1 MKELE
6 FLLSGLFLLHE
17 KCYNFCMKAAQFTR
31 EQLNNMDKE
40 QLVEAVLE
48 AQLRNDLLSGE
59 LNHAKAIL
67 FGRRSEKM
75 STGAENEQ
83 LIFEFNE
90 VECYAS
96 EPEAEEVKEIKVGGH
111 TRRVKAKGKKDLD
124 LSKLP
129 KRVEPPCTI
138 SEEKLK
144 EIFPEGWKE
153 LPDEIHKHVEYEPAK
168 YIYVEQ
174 AVKVYASKRGDRIIR
189 ADHPVELLPNSI
201 ATASLVAGIG
211 NAKYVNAAP
220 LYRIEQEF
228 KRNEIPIS
236 RQTMSSWLT
245 KCAER
250 YLSLLYDRLIIYLRT
265 GEVIHADETP
275 VLVTKDGRKAGTKS
289 YMWVYRSG
297 SFDEK
302 AVVIYEYQKTRKK
315 EHPKEFLKDFNGT
328 IVTDGYQSY
337 HGLAKESGGRIK
349 VAGCWV
355 HTLRKYKDAIKSMD
369 KSGLNTAAGT
379 LAAKAIEMIQT
390 MMHEDN
396 QMDGLSPEER
406 YEQRKEEIVPLVDEY
421 FEWVKENRPNVT
433 RQSKTGKAFTY
444 SVEQEQ
450 YLREFLTD
458 GNIPMDNNAA
468 ERAIRP
474 FTIGRK
480 NWVMCDTIHGAE
492 DSAIIYSIT
501 ETAKAN
507 GLKPYEYLK
516 HLLTEIP
523 KHMEDTNLDFLEGLL
538 PWSNNLPEECRK
550 RGSSEQ
556 QTE

>member
-1 MKELE
+1 MKSKGFSKEE
-6 FLLSGLFLLHE
+6 
-17 KCYNFCMKAAQFTR
+17 
-31 EQLNNMDKE
+31 LNNMDRD
-40 QLVEAVLE
+40 QLVEAVLDSQAKLVE
-48 AQLRNDLLSGE
+48 SQARIDILTGE
-59 LNHAKAIL
+59 LNHAKAML
-67 FGRRSEKM
+67 FGRKSEKV
-75 STGAENEQ
+75 STEAENEQ
-83 LIFEFNE
+83 IAFEFNE
-90 VECYAS
+90 AELYAS
-96 EPEAEEVKEIKVGGH
+96 ESAAEEVKEVTVGGH
-111 TRRVKAKGKKDLD
+111 TRRVKVKGKKEAD

-129 KRVEPPCTI
+129 QRELPPCTI
-138 SEEKLK
+138 SDEKLK
-144 EIFPEGWKE
+144 EIFPKGWKE

-168 YIYVEQ
+168 YICVVQ
-174 AVKVYASKRGDRIIR
+174 PVKVYASKTEDRIVK
-189 ADHPVELLPNSI
+189 ADHPTDLLPNSI
-201 ATASLVAGIG
+201 ATASLVSGVMNG
-211 NAKYVNAAP
+211 KYVNAAP

-228 KRNEIPIS
+228 ERNDIPIS
-236 RQTMSSWLT
+236 RQTMSSWIL

-250 YLSLLYDRLIIYLRT
+250 YLSLLYDRLIIYLLT
-265 GEVIHADETP
+265 GIVIHADETP

-289 YMWVYRSG
+289 YMWVYRS
-297 SFDEK
+297 SAFDEK

-315 EHPKEFLKDFNGT
+315 EHPKEFLKDFKGV

-337 HGLAKESGGRIK
+337 HGLASESKGRIR
-349 VAGCWV
+349 VAGCWI
-355 HTLRKYKDAIKSMD
+355 HTLRKYKDAIKSMTN
-369 KSGLNTAAGT
+369 SGQATVAGT

-390 MMHEDN
+390 MIHLDN
-396 QMDGLSPEER
+396 QMNDLSPKER
-406 YEQRKEEIVPLVDEY
+406 YEQRKDKIAPLVDEY
-421 FEWVKENRPNVT
+421 FEWVKENRPKVT

-507 GLKPYEYLK
+507 DLKPYEYLK

-523 KHMEDTNLDFLEGLL
+523 KHMDDSSADMSFLDDLL
-538 PWSNNLPEECRK
+538 PWSDKLPAVCRK
-550 RGSSEQ
+550 Q
-556 QTE
+556 HQDQA

>member
-1 MKELE
+1 MKTE
-6 FLLSGLFLLHE
+6 
-17 KCYNFCMKAAQFTR
+17 QFTR

-40 QLVEAVLE
+40 QLVEAVLA
-48 AQLRNDLLSGE
+48 AQLKNDLLTGE
-59 LNHAKAIL
+59 LNHTKAML
-67 FGRRSEKM
+67 FGRRSEKV
-75 STGAENEQ
+75 STESENEQ
-83 LIFEFNE
+83 LMFEFNE
-90 VECYAS
+90 AERYAS
-96 EPEAEEVKEIKVGGH
+96 EPESEEVKEVTIGGH
-111 TRRVKAKGKKDLD
+111 TRRIKVKGKKDLD

-138 SEEKLK
+138 SDDKLK
-144 EIFPEGWKE
+144 ELFPEGWKE

-174 AVKVYASKRGDRIIR
+174 AVKVYASKRGDRIVK
-189 ADHPVELLPNSI
+189 ADHPADLLPVSI
-201 ATASLVAGIG
+201 
-211 NAKYVNAAP
+211 
-220 LYRIEQEF
+220 
-228 KRNEIPIS
+228 
-236 RQTMSSWLT
+236 MSSWIM

-250 YLSLLYDRLIIYLRT
+250 YLSLLYDRLIISLLT
-265 GEVIHADETP
+265 GIVIHADETP
-275 VLVTKDGRKAGTKS
+275 VLVTKDGRKAGSKS
-289 YMWVYRSG
+289 YMWVYRS
-297 SFDEK
+297 SAFDEK

-315 EHPKEFLKDFNGT
+315 DHPKEFLKDFEGT

-337 HGLAKESGGRIK
+337 HGLAKESEGRIK

-379 LAAKAIEMIQT
+379 LAAQAIGMIQT
-390 MMHEDN
+390 MMHKDN
-396 QMDGLSPEER
+396 QLEGLSPEER
-406 YEQRKEEIVPLVDEY
+406 YEQRKEKIAPLVDEY
-421 FEWVKENRPNVT
+421 FEWVKESRPKVT

-458 GNIPMDNNAA
+458 GNIPMENNAA

-507 GLKPYEYLK
+507 DLKPYEYLK

-523 KHMEDTNLDFLEGLL
+523 KHMDDTDMDFLEDLL
-538 PWSNNLPEECRK
+538 PWSDKLPAECRK
-550 RGSSEQ
+550 Q
-556 QTE
+556 YTES

>member
-1 MKELE
+1 MKTE
-6 FLLSGLFLLHE
+6 
-17 KCYNFCMKAAQFTR
+17 QFTR
-31 EQLNNMDKE
+31 EQLNSMDKE
-40 QLVEAVLE
+40 QLVEAVLA
-48 AQLRNDLLSGE
+48 AQMKNDLLTGE
-59 LNHAKAIL
+59 LNHTKAML
-67 FGRRSEKM
+67 FGRRSEKV
-75 STGAENEQ
+75 STESENEQ
-83 LIFEFNE
+83 LMLEFNE
-90 VECYAS
+90 AERYAS
-96 EPEAEEVKEIKVGGH
+96 EPEAEEVKEVTIGGH
-111 TRRVKAKGKKDLD
+111 TRRIKVKGKKDLD

-138 SEEKLK
+138 SDDKLK

-174 AVKVYASKRGDRIIR
+174 AVKVYASKRGDRIVK
-189 ADHPVELLPNSI
+189 ADHPADLLPVSI
-201 ATASLVAGIG
+201 ATPSLVAGIM

-220 LYRIEQEF
+220 LYRLEQEF
-228 KRNEIPIS
+228 ERNEVPIS
-236 RQTMSSWLT
+236 RQTMSSWIM

-250 YLSLLYDRLIIYLRT
+250 YLSLLYDRLIISLLT
-265 GEVIHADETP
+265 GIVIHADETP

-289 YMWVYRSG
+289 YMWVYRS
-297 SFDEK
+297 SAFDEK

-315 EHPKEFLKDFNGT
+315 DHPKEFLKDFEGT

-337 HGLAKESGGRIK
+337 HGLAKESEGRIK

-379 LAAKAIEMIQT
+379 LAAQAIGMIQT
-390 MMHEDN
+390 MMHKDN
-396 QMDGLSPEER
+396 QLEGLSPEER
-406 YEQRKEEIVPLVDEY
+406 YEQRKEKIAPLVDEY
-421 FEWVKENRPNVT
+421 FEWVKESRPKVT

-458 GNIPMDNNAA
+458 GNIPMENNAA

-507 GLKPYEYLK
+507 DLKPYEYLK

-523 KHMEDTNLDFLEGLL
+523 KHMDDTDMDFLEDLL
-538 PWSNNLPEECRK
+538 PWSDKLPAECRK
-550 RGSSEQ
+550 QYTGS
-556 QTE
+556 